1 LQIGDV
7 DVTPRCAARKIGW
20 GAAEVSM
27 STVLIIGAGGV
38 GGVVTHKCADAK
50 DTFSEIVLASRTL
63 SRCEKIQEQ
72 VRALRGREI
81 EIAQV
86 DADDVAQT
94 VALIKRVQPALV
106 INVALPYQDL
116 PLMDAC
122 LEARVDYLDT
132 ANYEPPDEAKFE
144 YKWQWAYRE
153 RFESAGIMALLGS
166 GFDPGVTNVF
176 CAYAQKNLFDEIDYI
191 DILDCN
197 GGDHGH
203 PFATNFN
210 PEINIR
216 EITQRGRY
224 WEDGQWVEID
234 PMSQSRTF
242 DFPEVGERKA
252 YLLYHEELESLV
264 KHIDGLKRIRFWMT
278 FGDEYL
284 THLRVLQN
292 VGMTGIEPIEY
303 EGREIVPIQFLKALL
318 PDPSTLGENYTG
330 KTSIGCL
337 IEGRKNG
344 EHRRVFI
351 YNVCDHEESWK
362 EVRAQAV
369 SYTTGVP
376 TMVGARMMLTN
387 QWRGR
392 GVFNVEQFDPEP
404 FLEELAVRGLPWHVK
419 EM

>member
-1 LQIGDV
+1 
-7 DVTPRCAARKIGW
+7 
-20 GAAEVSM
+20 M
-27 STVLIIGAGGV
+27 SKVLIIGAGGV
-38 GGVVTHKCADAK
+38 GGVVTHKCAGDR

-63 SRCEKIQEQ
+63 SRCEKIRKQ
-72 VRALRGREI
+72 VRDLRGREI
-81 EIAQV
+81 EISQV

-116 PLMDAC
+116 PLMEAC
-122 LEARVDYLDT
+122 LEAGVDYLDT

-144 YKWQWAYRE
+144 YKWQWAYRD

-176 CAYAQKNLFDEIDYI
+176 CAYAQKKLFDEIDYI

-197 GGDHGH
+197 GGDHGR

-224 WEDGQWVEID
+224 WENGTWVEID
-234 PMSQSRTF
+234 PMSQSRMF

-264 KHIDGLKRIRFWMT
+264 KHIRGLKRIRFWMT

-284 THLRVLQN
+284 THLRVLEN
-292 VGMTGIEPIEY
+292 VGMTSIDPIEY
-303 EGREIVPIQFLKALL
+303 EGREVVPIQFLKALL
-318 PDPSTLGENYTG
+318 PDPSMLGENYTG

-337 IEGRKNG
+337 IEGRKDG
-344 EHRRVFI
+344 QPRKLFI
-351 YNVCDHEESWK
+351 YNVCDHQASWK

-376 TMVGARMMLTN
+376 TMVGAKMMLTS
-387 QWRGR
+387 QWRGK

-404 FLEELAVRGLPWHVK
+404 FLEELAVRGLPWQVR

>member
-1 LQIGDV
+1 MG
-7 DVTPRCAARKIGW
+7 K
-20 GAAEVSM
+20 
-27 STVLIIGAGGV
+27 VLIIGAGGV
-38 GGVVTHKCADAK
+38 GGVVTHKCAGDA
-50 DTFSEIVLASRTL
+50 DTFSEVVLASRTL
-63 SRCEKIQEQ
+63 AKCEKIRHQ
-72 VRALRGREI
+72 VRELRGREI

-94 VALIKRVQPALV
+94 VALIGRVQPDLV
-106 INVALPYQDL
+106 VNVALPYQDL

-122 LEARVDYLDT
+122 LEAGVDYLDT

-144 YKWQWAYRE
+144 YKWQWAYQE
-153 RFESAGIMALLGS
+153 RFQNSGIMALLGS
-166 GFDPGVTNVF
+166 GFDPGVTNMF
-176 CAYAQKNLFDEIDYI
+176 CAYAQKHLFDEIDFI

-224 WEDGQWVEID
+224 WENGEWVEID
-234 PMSQSRTF
+234 PMSQSRSF

-278 FGDEYL
+278 FGDEYI

-292 VGMTGIEPIEY
+292 VGMTGINPIEY

-344 EHRRVFI
+344 EPRKVFI

-376 TMVGARMMLTN
+376 TMVGAKMMLTK

-392 GVFNVEQFDPEP
+392 GVFNIEQLDPDP

-419 EM
+419 EL

>member
-1 LQIGDV
+1 
-7 DVTPRCAARKIGW
+7 
-20 GAAEVSM
+20 M
-27 STVLIIGAGGV
+27 SKVLIIGAGGV
-38 GGVVTHKCADAK
+38 GGVVAHKCADDK

-63 SRCEKIQEQ
+63 SRCEKIQTQ
-72 VRALRGREI
+72 VRELRGREI

-122 LEARVDYLDT
+122 LEAGVDYLDT

-144 YKWQWAYRE
+144 YKWQWDYQG
-153 RFESAGIMALLGS
+153 RFEAGGIMALLGS

-176 CAYAQKNLFDEIDYI
+176 CAYAQKHLFDEIDYV

-197 GGDHGH
+197 GGDHGR

-224 WEDGQWVEID
+224 WENGEWVEID
-234 PMSQSRTF
+234 PMSRSRMF

-292 VGMTGIEPIEY
+292 VGMTRIDPIEY

-344 EHRRVFI
+344 EPRKVFI
-351 YNVCDHEESWK
+351 YNVCDHQESWK

-376 TMVGARMMLTN
+376 TMVGAKMMLTK
-387 QWRGR
+387 QWRGA
-392 GVFNVEQFDPEP
+392 GVFNVEQHDPDP
-404 FLEELAVRGLPWHVK
+404 FLDELAVRGLPWHVK
-419 EM
+419 EL

>member
-1 LQIGDV
+1 
-7 DVTPRCAARKIGW
+7 
-20 GAAEVSM
+20 M
-27 STVLIIGAGGV
+27 SKVLIIGAGGV
-38 GGVVTHKCADAK
+38 GGVVTHKCANDK

-63 SRCEKIQEQ
+63 LRCEKIQKQ
-72 VRALRGREI
+72 VHDLRGREI

-122 LEARVDYLDT
+122 LEAGVDYLDT

-144 YKWQWAYRE
+144 YKWQWAYQE
-153 RFESAGIMALLGS
+153 RFEAKGIMALLGS

-224 WEDGQWVEID
+224 WENDEWVEID

-264 KHIDGLKRIRFWMT
+264 KHINGLQRIRFWMT

-292 VGMTGIEPIEY
+292 VGMTGIDPIEY

-344 EHRRVFI
+344 EPRKVFI

-376 TMVGARMMLTN
+376 TMVGAKMLLTN

-392 GVFNVEQFDPEP
+392 GVFNIEQFDPEP

>member
-1 LQIGDV
+1 
-7 DVTPRCAARKIGW
+7 
-20 GAAEVSM
+20 M
-27 STVLIIGAGGV
+27 SKVLIIGAGGV
-38 GGVVTHKCADAK
+38 GGVVTHKCADDK

-63 SRCEKIQEQ
+63 SRCEKIQTQ
-72 VRALRGREI
+72 VRELRGREI
-81 EIAQV
+81 EITQV

-122 LEARVDYLDT
+122 LEAGVDYLDT

-144 YKWQWAYRE
+144 YKWQWDYQG

-176 CAYAQKNLFDEIDYI
+176 CAYAQKHLFDEIDYV

-224 WEDGQWVEID
+224 WENGEWVEID
-234 PMSQSRTF
+234 PMSQSRMF
-242 DFPEVGERKA
+242 DFPEVGDRKA

-264 KHIDGLKRIRFWMT
+264 KHINGLKRIRFWMT

-292 VGMTGIEPIEY
+292 VGMTRIDPVEY

-344 EHRRVFI
+344 EPRKVFI

-376 TMVGARMMLTN
+376 TMVGAKMMLTK
-387 QWRGR
+387 QWRGA
-392 GVFNVEQFDPEP
+392 GVFNVEQHDPDP

-419 EM
+419 EL

>member
-1 LQIGDV
+1 
-7 DVTPRCAARKIGW
+7 
-20 GAAEVSM
+20 M
-27 STVLIIGAGGV
+27 SKVLIIGAGGV
-38 GGVVTHKCADAK
+38 GGVVAHKCADDA
-50 DTFSEIVLASRTL
+50 DTYSEITLASRTL
-63 SRCEKIQEQ
+63 SRCEKIQKQIRE
-72 VRALRGREI
+72 LRGREI
-81 EIAQV
+81 QIAQV

-94 VALIKRVQPALV
+94 IALIKREQPDLL
-106 INVALPYQDL
+106 INDALPYHDL

-122 LEARVDYLDT
+122 LATALDYLDT

-153 RFESAGIMALLGS
+153 RFEAAGIMALLGS

-176 CAYAQKNLFDEIDYI
+176 CAYAQKELFDEIDTN

-224 WEDGQWVEID
+224 WENGEWVEID
-234 PMSQSRTF
+234 AMSQSRMF
-242 DFPEVGERKA
+242 DFPGVGERKA

-264 KHIDGLKRIRFWMT
+264 QNIRGLKRIRFWMT
-278 FGDEYL
+278 FGDEYI

-292 VGMTGIEPIEY
+292 VGMTGIDPVTF

-337 IEGRKNG
+337 IEGRKDG
-344 EHRRVFI
+344 RARKVFI
-351 YNVCDHEESWK
+351 YNICDHEESWN

-376 TMVGARMMLTN
+376 TMVGAKMLLTKR
-387 QWRGR
+387 WHGK
-392 GVFNVEQFDPEP
+392 GVFNIEEFDPEP

>member
-1 LQIGDV
+1 
-7 DVTPRCAARKIGW
+7 
-20 GAAEVSM
+20 M
-27 STVLIIGAGGV
+27 SKVLIIGAGGV
-38 GGVVTHKCADAK
+38 GGVVTHKCADDS
-50 DTFSEIVLASRTL
+50 DTFSEVILASRTL
-63 SRCEKIQEQ
+63 SRCEKIQRQ
-72 VRALRGREI
+72 VRELRGREI
-81 EIAQV
+81 EIAQL

-122 LEARVDYLDT
+122 LEAGIDYLDT

-153 RFESAGIMALLGS
+153 RFEARGIMALLGS

-176 CAYAQKNLFDEIDYI
+176 CAYAQKHLFDEIDYV

-224 WEDGQWVEID
+224 WENGDWVEID

-252 YLLYHEELESLV
+252 FLLYHEELESLV
-264 KHIDGLKRIRFWMT
+264 KHVDGLKRIRFWMT
-278 FGDEYL
+278 FGEEYL

-292 VGMTGIEPIEY
+292 VGMTSIDPIEY
-303 EGREIVPIQFLKALL
+303 QGREIVPIQFLKELL

-344 EHRRVFI
+344 EPRKVFI

-376 TMVGARMMLTN
+376 TMVGAKMLLTN
-387 QWRGR
+387 QWRAR
-392 GVFNVEQFDPEP
+392 GVFNVEQFDPDP